1 MDLFRM
7 AHLYRESNII
17 LYCCFLPNIFHSSYC
32 IFPFSQLTS
41 RRFTEEMRVIANCIY
56 EELLSVHN
64 NDPSVVVAPINNLEV
79 LTYYGKKGIRW
90 HRDQVYNKDGS
101 FQQSQNSQLKGT
113 VTSILILFDNRE
125 LEMGLFKRG
134 ATSPLH
140 KDTKMFLFE
149 HGALF
154 HLHPRDEEDQI
165 RTIFKQTIQCFY
177 KHRGKGVKKDSEFSV
192 GFVFRSCAKQWR
204 VCSETG
210 KFIVDLTEGE
220 KAKLRKKEEMVD
232 DYMEGKRTKCGQTKK
247 EFESFIQSLYRRA
260 KDKYLSV

>member
-1 MDLFRM
+1 MELGVDLFRM

-17 LYCCFLPNIFHSSYC
+17 LYCCFLPNISHSSYC
-32 IFPFSQLTS
+32 ICPFSQLTS

-64 NDPSVVVAPINNLEV
+64 SDPSVVVAPINNLEV
-79 LTYYGKKGIRW
+79 LTYYGKKGICW

-140 KDTKMFLFE
+140 KDTKMFLLSME
-149 HGALF
+149 
-154 HLHPRDEEDQI
+154 R
-165 RTIFKQTIQCFY
+165 CFICILVTKRIKY
-177 KHRGKGVKKDSEFSV
+177 APSSSKRYNASISTGVKE
-192 GFVFRSCAKQWR
+192 
-204 VCSETG
+204 
-210 KFIVDLTEGE
+210 
-220 KAKLRKKEEMVD
+220 
-232 DYMEGKRTKCGQTKK
+232 
-247 EFESFIQSLYRRA
+247 
-260 KDKYLSV
+260 